1 MMTDSNLAF
10 GPYEGFGSISDN
22 GRQVK
27 PDHPLHAVINDR
39 CYAQAGG
46 GIVVD
51 STPEYEYNENKIKAQ
66 ALLDLLYDPSMTIRF
81 LHPQPRALL
90 RIDEVL
96 VLDRRE
102 INDEA
107 CQKADLIVL
116 SPGPGNPDQYP
127 ETQALCRAWTGQKPI
142 LGVCLGFQLV
152 LQLEGARIIRQSQVL
167 HGVETEIDFDPF
179 SETYSG
185 LDQALRVAR
194 YHSLRVDPAS

>member
-1 MMTDSNLAF
+1 MILLADHQDSFTRNL
-10 GPYEGFGSISDN
+10 EHLRGF
-22 GRQVK
+22 
-27 PDHPLHAVINDR
+27 
-39 CYAQAGG
+39 
-46 GIVVD
+46 
-51 STPEYEYNENKIKAQ
+51 
-66 ALLDLLYDPSMTIRF
+66 
-81 LHPQPRALL
+81 
-90 RIDEVL
+90 DEVL
-96 VLDRRE
+96 VRDRRE

-194 YHSLRVDPAS
+194 YHSLRVDPASLSELPKSIRITASCPIRDTPLSFEDLDRAIWLAIPPDLFTCGKSIIENARNACMD